1 MTVDQLIELLP
12 ALIAGLIPSMMTAI
26 PSIIALIKNIKLE
39 KAQLK
44 MESLIQTAEF
54 GLGAITNK
62 LEALEKKYAEE
73 KDFTI
78 NEAREAIV
86 DMKNIAKEL
95 VNEIKQDLDFR
106 VSQIESEMN
115 KNVDEVHE

>member
-12 ALIAGLIPSMMTAI
+12 ALIAGLITSIMTAI
-26 PSIIALIKNIKLE
+26 PSIVALIKNIKLE

-54 GLGAITNK
+54 GLGAIANK
-62 LEALEKKYAEE
+62 LEALEKKYAED

-78 NEAREAIV
+78 NEAREAVI

-115 KNVDEVHE
+115 KHVDEVHK